1 MKNFL
6 YNDFD
11 YTIFPHEGEILES
24 QHEVFTIARFK
35 RNGELFKVMTFPT
48 DYNIFCTLLEMVR
61 ARAAAFTKLFYTL
74 SNKLVISV
82 LEDSTETDELCRN
95 ILKTIC
101 AFPLATRTQMRFHEQ
116 SFAFAFTIDVNNP
129 ADSTLVGVT
138 VADILEYLENE
149 DDLQNSK
156 NDENGNK

>member
-1 MKNFL
+1 MKCLFFEQ
-6 YNDFD
+6 FD
-11 YTIFPHEGEILES
+11 YTIFPHEGEIEKS

-35 RNGELFKVMTFPT
+35 MNGEIFKVMTFPT
-48 DYNIFCTLLEMVR
+48 DYNIFCTLLTKVR
-61 ARAAAFTKLFYTL
+61 ARAAAFPKLFQTL
-74 SNKLVISV
+74 SIKLVNSV
-82 LEDSTETDELCRN
+82 LEDSSETDELYRN

-101 AFPLATRTQMRFHEQ
+101 VFPLAKRTQMRFQEQ

-129 ADSTLVGVT
+129 ADSKLVGGT